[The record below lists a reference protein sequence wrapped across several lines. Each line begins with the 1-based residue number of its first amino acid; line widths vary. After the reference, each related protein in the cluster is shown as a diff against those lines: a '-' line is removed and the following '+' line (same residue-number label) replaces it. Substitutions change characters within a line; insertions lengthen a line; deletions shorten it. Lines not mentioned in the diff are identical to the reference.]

1 MATQL
6 SGECV
11 IRICEVRAELVA
23 EDVRFVLTLANA
35 GGFWRY
41 NVSLT
46 SEETR
51 SQSVA
56 SGRVIEDDH
65 LSAVRRAAGLASAG
79 YKPGTVERG
88 LLDALAADGLPA
100 SRLPHEANRD
110 HIRPEAEP

>member
-1 MATQL
+1 
-6 SGECV
+6 V
-11 IRICEVRAELVA
+11 IRISEVRAELVA
-23 EDVRFVLTLANA
+23 QDVRFVLTLADA

-56 SGRVIEDDH
+56 SGRVIDDDH
-65 LSAVRRAAGLASAG
+65 LSAVRRAAGLASAR
-79 YKPGTVERG
+79 YEPGTVERG

-100 SRLPHEANRD
+100 SRLPLGYES
-110 HIRPEAEP
+110 

>member
-1 MATQL
+1 LATQL
-6 SGECV
+6 SGDYV
-11 IRICEVRAELVA
+11 VRICEFRAELVA
-23 EDVRFVLTLANA
+23 EKVRFVLTLANA

-56 SGRVIEDDH
+56 SGRGIDDDH
-65 LSAVRRAAGLASAG
+65 LSAVRRAAALAGAG

-88 LLDALAADGLPA
+88 LLDALAADGLPPA
-100 SRLPHEANRD
+100 DCHLGANRD
-110 HIRPEAEP
+110 QGALSRS

>member
-1 MATQL
+1 MATHL
-6 SGECV
+6 SGDYV
-11 IRICEVRAELVA
+11 IRICEVRVELVA

-65 LSAVRRAAGLASAG
+65 VSAVRRAAELASAG
-79 YKPGTVERG
+79 YKPGTVKRG
-88 LLDALAADGLPA
+88 LLDALAADGPPA
-100 SRLPHEANRD
+100 SRLPLGGES
-110 HIRPEAEP
+110 